1 MQNLLGSAFRQST
14 KFYPT
19 EFSTGSVD
27 EVFNDL
33 MERFRRFMRLLQLR
47 VRPGR

>member
-27 EVFNDL
+27 EVL
-33 MERFRRFMRLLQLR
+33 EKVMERSQHFVRLLQLR